1 MTKTDG
7 RTYPRYDRAGAG
19 TGYSRGCVMLH
30 HAVTSAQHT
39 ARLRGAVVVAPNFL
53 FQFITRGAARRVS
66 CLVPRTVR
74 GLSGWC
80 YQCSLH
86 STLSP
91 PSWITRALTFSRKY
105 SICFPNSAIF
115 VFPQILD

>member
-1 MTKTDG
+1 MTYTDG

-74 GLSGWC
+74 SLSGW
-80 YQCSLH
+80 LVLPVL
-86 STLSP
+86 STL
-91 PSWITRALTFSRKY
+91 Y
-105 SICFPNSAIF
+105 SVSSL
-115 VFPQILD
+115 LDYSTSHF